1 MAYVTEEVK
10 LIDVMVS
17 LGVIIEKKIYVNKVA

>member
-10 LIDVMVS
+10 LIDIMVS

>member
-17 LGVIIEKKIYVNKVA
+17 LGVIIEKKSMLTK